1 MLRRPCPSGFSAYPA
16 NQRCVEDRRISALA
30 VEVHGLPPRPPR
42 RDVFG
47 MASQMSRAAA
57 SVPANIPEG
66 HARQGSRGFIRTG
79 APRPRA
85 PAKRCARAGRS

>member
-1 MLRRPCPSGFSAYPA
+1 
-16 NQRCVEDRRISALA
+16 
-30 VEVHGLPPRPPR
+30 
-42 RDVFG
+42 
-47 MASQMSRAAA
+47 MASQKTRAAA